1 MPVALPAYFVYR
13 QSVNAALSTPT
24 ALSTNTAVRRKATQ
38 NMDVAVARL
47 AATIGEEART
57 RMLFCLMDG
66 RARTSTELAMVA
78 QVTPSTASAHL
89 SRLNAEGLVKLAAQG
104 RHRYYSLGGARVAR
118 ALEGLSVL
126 AGGVREEFVPST
138 PDSLRN
144 ARSCYDHMA
153 GTVAVLLH
161 DRMKTMGWLMPAT
174 KCQST
179 GVKRR
184 QDEYELTSAGEAGLA
199 ACGVAIDVVRMQRR
213 RFAYACLDW
222 SERRPHLGGAL
233 GAALLEVTLKRR
245 WLSRDLDSRA
255 LSVTKLGQR
264 ELAKQFGVEVQILME

>member
-1 MPVALPAYFVYR
+1 
-13 QSVNAALSTPT
+13 VNAALSTPT
-24 ALSTNTAVRRKATQ
+24 ALSTNAALSANAAQ
-38 NMDVAVARL
+38 NLDAAVARL
-47 AATIGEEART
+47 ASTIGEEART

-126 AGGVREEFVPST
+126 AGGRREDFVPST
-138 PDSLRN
+138 PGNLRT

-161 DRMKTMGWLMPAT
+161 DRMKTLGWLVSAA
-174 KCQST
+174 KRQSV

-184 QDEYELTSAGEAGLA
+184 QDEYELTAAGEAGLA
-199 ACGVAIDVVRMQRR
+199 ACGVAVDQVRTQRR

-233 GAALLEVTLKRR
+233 GAALLELSLKRR
-245 WLSRDLDSRA
+245 WLSRELDSRA

-264 ELAKQFGVEVQILME
+264 EFAKQFGIEL